1 MRLEFFF
8 SLFFYFLLVVFF
20 GLRFRHRMRSFED
33 FFLASR
39 RLSAGLVFLS
49 LTASWFG
56 ATSILVT
63 TDEAFERGLSAIWLV
78 GVPAVVTVLFFAFFL
93 AAPIR
98 RLPIL
103 TLPDLVEQHY
113 GKTVRHLTSCL
124 LFWYMVVLASSQMV
138 AVGQFFQPFL
148 GFSYFWS
155 LALGTG
161 VVLIYLVSGGLRSVA
176 VTDSLQYFFMTAGV
190 IALTVFLLRVSSF
203 QGVIE
208 AASQVGPAGY
218 LNIFYDSK
226 RNLLIVFSFSL
237 AWTISPIAWQ
247 RIQAAQTEK
256 KARQGLY
263 WTAAALFLL
272 YGLVVAI
279 GILAR
284 PHFPM
289 TTSSSPLLTQIIIT
303 RVSPLFGIFLFIAV
317 AAAILSTM
325 DTAINTGAL
334 TLSRDIFEQ
343 TFFRASRQKNDAL
356 LLGRAAT
363 MLVAIISFA
372 VATQFRS
379 ILKTIGL
386 ASEVMAEGLFI
397 PGMAMFLFKKKM
409 PLAGGLSLA
418 LGGGFALASFC
429 SELGIFPGSLPSW
442 PYSVPYGVGLSMA
455 GFAAGFL
462 LERWRRGRQLG

>member
-8 SLFFYFLLVVFF
+8 PLLLYLLLVLFF
-20 GLRFRHRMRSFED
+20 GLKFRHRVRSFED

-39 RLSAGLVFLS
+39 RLSARIVFLS

-63 TDEAFERGLSAIWLV
+63 TDEAFRHGLSAICLV
-78 GVPAVVTVLFFAFFL
+78 GVPAVLTVLFFAFFL

-103 TLPDLVEQHY
+103 TLPDLVEKHY
-113 GKTVRHLTSCL
+113 GKAVRHLTSCL

-148 GFSYFWS
+148 GLPYFWS

-161 VVLIYLVSGGLRSVA
+161 IVLIYLVSGGLRSVA
-176 VTDSLQYFFMTAGV
+176 VTDSLQFFFLTAG
-190 IALTVFLLRVSSF
+190 ILALTFFLLRVSSF
-203 QGVIE
+203 KAVIE
-208 AASQVGPAGY
+208 AASQSGPPGY
-218 LNIFYDSK
+218 LSIFYESK
-226 RNLLIVFSFSL
+226 RNLLIVLSFSL

-247 RIQAAQTEK
+247 RIQAAQTET
-256 KARQGLY
+256 KARQGLLL
-263 WTAAALFLL
+263 AAAAFVLL
-272 YGLVVAI
+272 YGLIVAI
-279 GILAR
+279 GTLAR
-284 PHFPM
+284 PLFPVM
-289 TTSSSPLLTQIIIT
+289 TSSSPLLAQMIMDQ
-303 RVSPLFGIFLFIAV
+303 VSPIFGAFLFVSV

-334 TLSRDIFEQ
+334 TLSRDIFERIFFGLPRQ
-343 TFFRASRQKNDAL
+343 TLNPVL
-356 LLGRAAT
+356 VGRAAT
-363 MLVAIISFA
+363 ILVAALSFA
-372 VATQFRS
+372 VATQFQS

-386 ASEVMAEGLFI
+386 ASEVMAEGLFV
-397 PGMAMFLFKKKM
+397 PGIAMFLFKKKM

-429 SELGIFPGSLPSW
+429 TELKIFPWSLPSW
-442 PYSVPYGVGLSMA
+442 PYSVPYGLGLSVA
-455 GFAAGFL
+455 GFSAGFFL
-462 LERWRRGRQLG
+462 KRFRRFR